1 MRRLFFAIS
10 IPPETRQSLWQL
22 FLHQHYF
29 GIRWIDQEQL
39 HITVH
44 FLGEVEDE
52 TIAQI
57 ALQLPGICHSIAAFD
72 LKIENFRTVSK
83 NQKPTMIWAQ
93 LEDQLSFSSLCLS
106 LRNIF
111 PTGETRAPQPHI
123 TLARIRQ
130 LHQLPFDFPKAKPF
144 SIPVN
149 SVELWESHLHAT
161 GSKYEVLGQW
171 KFQK

>member
-1 MRRLFFAIS
+1 MRRIFFAIS

-22 FLHQHYF
+22 FSHQHYF

-44 FLGEVEDE
+44 FLGEVENE

-57 ALQLPGICHSIAAFD
+57 ALQLPVICNSIPAFD
-72 LKIENFRTVSK
+72 LQIENFRTVSK

-93 LEDQLSFSSLCLS
+93 LEDHLSFSALCLS
-106 LRNIF
+106 LRSSF
-111 PTGETRAPQPHI
+111 PTGETRMPQPHI

-130 LHQLPFDFPKAKPF
+130 LHQLPFDLPKAKPF
-144 SIPVN
+144 LIPVN
-149 SVELWESHLHAT
+149 SVELWESHLHAD
-161 GSKYEVLGQW
+161 GSKYQVLGQW
-171 KFQK
+171 KLKK